1 MLLEPASELL
11 DHDIGNKQLS
21 KLIPQATARSAH
33 SSVYQ
38 AMSALSPDS
47 A

>member
-11 DHDIGNKQLS
+11 DHDIGNKQLF
-21 KLIPQATARSAH
+21 KLLPQAPACSAH

-38 AMSALSPDS
+38 ALSAVSPD
-47 A
+47 AA